1 MYVFF
6 AVVHV
11 VVCVML
17 ILIVLLQRGRG
28 SDMGAV
34 FGGGSSQT
42 IFGSSGPGTFLGKVT
57 AVVATVFMITSLWL
71 AYSVTHKGSV
81 MEGAAARPP
90 VEQKVP
96 ADQGTTGNAPQ
107 NTKQ

>member
-6 AVVHV
+6 AIVHV
-11 VVCVML
+11 VVCIML

-28 SDMGAV
+28 ADMGAV

-71 AYSVTHKGSV
+71 AYSTTHKGSV
-81 MEGAAARPP
+81 MEGVATKPA

-96 ADQGTTGNAPQ
+96 VDQGTTGNTPQ

>member
-1 MYVFF
+1 MYVFL

-11 VVCVML
+11 VACIML

-28 SDMGAV
+28 ADMGAV

-57 AVVATVFMITSLWL
+57 AVIAAVFMITSLWL
-71 AYSVTHKGSV
+71 AYSATHKGSV
-81 MEGAAARPP
+81 MEGAAGRPA
-90 VEQKVP
+90 VEQTVP
-96 ADQGTTGNAPQ
+96 SDQGTTGNTPQ

>member
-1 MYVFF
+1 MYVFL

-11 VVCVML
+11 VACIML

-28 SDMGAV
+28 ADMGAV

-57 AVVATVFMITSLWL
+57 AVIAAVFMITSLWL
-71 AYSVTHKGSV
+71 AYSATHKGSV
-81 MEGAAARPP
+81 MEGSARPV
-90 VEQKVP
+90 VEQTVP
-96 ADQGTTGNAPQ
+96 SDQDTTGNTPQ